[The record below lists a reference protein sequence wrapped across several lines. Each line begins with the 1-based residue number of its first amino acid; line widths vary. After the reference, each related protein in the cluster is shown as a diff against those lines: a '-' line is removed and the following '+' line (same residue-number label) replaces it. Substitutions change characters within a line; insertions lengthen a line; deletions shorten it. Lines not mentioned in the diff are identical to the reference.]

1 MIKHLNLL
9 VRINELRIKP
19 GSELT
24 PTTKTRYFEPLDQFY
39 RQVVRLMGLQ
49 HLDLR
54 MDMMSPSNERQEDIP
69 TYAEVS
75 IPGLINVGMGR
86 PGYLELL
93 SGLSKLKQ
101 PCGSVL
107 ADTYETRLRVGAV
120 EASSMR
126 DHWPKLCEWADFIY
140 TNSALMEPFKIV
152 ARGAEEKTDRTESCR
167 RVRNGRQY
175 DREGV
180 GLSS

>member
-1 MIKHLNLL
+1 MGEVQDDNDGEGEEIQEFGIEAILSRPVTCMAPVAASFWRTLLAPWACTMIKHLNLL

-107 ADTYETRLRVGAV
+107 ADT
-120 EASSMR
+120 
-126 DHWPKLCEWADFIY
+126 
-140 TNSALMEPFKIV
+140 
-152 ARGAEEKTDRTESCR
+152 
-167 RVRNGRQY
+167 
-175 DREGV
+175 
-180 GLSS
+180 